1 MKKINKIC
9 KVPTVLQME
18 AVECGAASLSMI
30 LEYYGT
36 FLPLEQLRL
45 ECGVSRDGAKASNI
59 IKAAKK
65 FGLHAKGFR
74 CEPKE
79 LTELSFPSIIHWNF
93 NHFLVLEGCRGTY
106 FYLNDPAC
114 GRRRVC
120 AEEFDESF
128 TGIIITF
135 EKLPDFKPQG
145 KPVRLLSLIK
155 PLLNREII
163 CLMLFS
169 GLALTFPGV
178 LIPSLLQLFFD
189 QVIVANQLQFGPAVS
204 AAILASGCLRWLLQ
218 KVQTDAIAQLQLRLE
233 IGIGAKTIWKILH
246 FSQRFFSQRYPGE
259 IVDKAMTCRK
269 ISETVSKLL
278 ADIAVPSFMMIF
290 SLVLM
295 MFYSV
300 QLSLVCVA
308 TALCDIVI
316 LRICIGKIGLENQKA
331 LLDRGKLIGVE
342 MSGLQIIETIKACGI
357 EENFFRRWAGFF
369 SKTQSSWQRLEVFR
383 YTLLFIPN
391 FLSSVSSVVL
401 LIFGG
406 LLVMKNSITQ
416 GTLVAF
422 FLLSSEFLS
431 PVEHLSG
438 LSVALQELKADLLR
452 LGDVLDYSENNVIN
466 CGDECELSENETA
479 AAVELKNVS
488 FGYNLLENPLI
499 EKMSFKLRESESI
512 AFVGGSG
519 SGKST
524 IAKLINGNLTQW
536 SGTVAIYG
544 KPRQV
549 YSADDLS
556 QWIASVDQD
565 ICLFE
570 ASIFDNIT
578 LWDSTISLNEVIR
591 AAKDA
596 CIHDIILRRPGGYS
610 CLVEEGGRNF
620 SGGEIQRLEIAR
632 ALVGNPKILIMD
644 EATSALDSETEQCI
658 CENIRRRGCTCI
670 IVAHRLST
678 IKNCEKIM
686 VLDHGKTVSFGTH
699 EELLKN
705 CETYNELL
713 HNMQDTGA

>member
-1 MKKINKIC
+1 MRKMNKVC

-65 FGLHAKGFR
+65 FGLNAKGFK
-74 CEPKE
+74 CEPKD
-79 LTELSFPSIIHWNF
+79 LAELSFPAIIHWNF
-93 NHFLVLEGCRGTY
+93 NHFLVLEGCRGKY

-114 GRRRVC
+114 GRRKVC

-128 TGIIITF
+128 TGVIVTF
-135 EKLPDFKPQG
+135 EKSTDFKPQG
-145 KPVRLLSLIK
+145 KPVRLLPLIK
-155 PLLNREII
+155 PLLSKETV
-163 CLMLFS
+163 CLMLLS
-169 GLALTFPGV
+169 GLALTFPGI
-178 LIPSLLQLFFD
+178 LIPALSQLFLD
-189 QVIVANQLQFGPAVS
+189 RVIAANQLQFGFAVS
-204 AAILASGCLRWLLQ
+204 VAVLLVGCMRWLLQ
-218 KVQTDAIAQLQLRLE
+218 NVQAASIARLQLRLE
-233 IGIGAKTIWKILH
+233 VGIGAKTIWKVLH
-246 FSQRFFSQRYPGE
+246 LSQRFFSQRYPGE

-278 ADIAVPSFMMIF
+278 ADIAVPLFMMIF
-290 SLVLM
+290 SLILM
-295 MFYSV
+295 VIYNAK
-300 QLSLVCVA
+300 LSLVCLAV
-308 TALCDIVI
+308 ALCDIVI

-331 LLDRGKLIGVE
+331 LLDNSKLIGVE
-342 MSGLQIIETIKACGI
+342 MSGLQIMETVKACGI
-357 EENFFRRWAGFF
+357 EEDFFRRWAGFF
-369 SKTQSSWQRLEVFR
+369 SKTQSSRQKLEVFR
-383 YTLLFIPN
+383 YALLFIPN
-391 FLSSVSSVVL
+391 FLSSVGSVVL

-406 LLVMKNSITQ
+406 FLVMKNSITP

-431 PVEHLSG
+431 PVEHLSE

-452 LGDVLDYSENNVIN
+452 LGDALDYSENNLID
-466 CGDECELSENETA
+466 CGDECVQSEDEPV

-488 FGYNLLENPLI
+488 FGYNLLEKPLI
-499 EKMSFKLRESESI
+499 EKMSFKLHEGKSI

-524 IAKLINGNLTQW
+524 IAKLINGNLAQW

-544 KPRQV
+544 KPRQA

-556 QWIASVDQD
+556 QWIAGVDQD

-570 ASIFDNIT
+570 ASILDNIT
-578 LWDSTISLNEVIR
+578 LWDSTIPLNEVIR

-596 CIHDIILRRPGGYS
+596 CIHDIILRRSGGYG

-620 SGGEIQRLEIAR
+620 SGGEVQRLEIAR

-644 EATSALDSETEQCI
+644 EATSALDSETEQRI
-658 CENIRRRGCTCI
+658 CENIRRRGCTCV

-686 VLDHGKTVSFGTH
+686 VLNHGKAVSFGTH
-699 EELLKN
+699 EELMKN
-705 CETYNELL
+705 CEAYNELL
-713 HNMQDTGA
+713 HNMQDNEA

>member
-1 MKKINKIC
+1 MKKRNKLC

-65 FGLHAKGFR
+65 FGLNAKGVK
-74 CEPKE
+74 CEPKD
-79 LTELSFPSIIHWNF
+79 LAELSFPVIIHWNF
-93 NHFLVLEGCRGTY
+93 NHFLVLEGYKGKY

-114 GRRRVC
+114 GRRQVS

-128 TGIIITF
+128 TGVAITF

-155 PLLNREII
+155 PLLSKEVI
-163 CLMLFS
+163 CLMLLS
-169 GLALTFPGV
+169 GLALTFPGI
-178 LIPSLLQLFFD
+178 LIPSMSQLFLD
-189 QVIVANQLQFGPAVS
+189 QIIAANQLQLGWTIS
-204 AAILASGCLRWLLQ
+204 MAILATACLRWLLQ
-218 KVQTDAIAQLQLRLE
+218 SVQTAAIARLQLRLE
-233 IGIGAKTIWKILH
+233 VGIGAKTIWKILH

-269 ISETVSKLL
+269 IAETVSRLL
-278 ADIAVPSFMMIF
+278 ADIAVPFFMMIF

-295 MFYSV
+295 MFYNV
-300 QLSLVCVA
+300 KLSLVCVA

-331 LLDRGKLIGVE
+331 LLDNGKLVGVE

-357 EENFFRRWAGFF
+357 EDDFFRRWAGFF
-369 SKTQSSWQRLEVFR
+369 SKTQSSCQKLEIFR
-383 YTLLFIPN
+383 YALLFIPD
-391 FLSSVSSVVL
+391 FLSSVGSVVL
-401 LIFGG
+401 LVFGG
-406 LLVMKNSITQ
+406 FLVMGNSITP
-416 GTLVAF
+416 GILVAF

-431 PVEHLSG
+431 PVEHLSEM
-438 LSVALQELKADLLR
+438 SVALQELKADLLR
-452 LGDVLDYSENNVIN
+452 LGDVLDYSENNLIG
-466 CGDECELSENETA
+466 CDDECELSENETA
-479 AAVELKNVS
+479 AVVELKNVS
-488 FGYNLLENPLI
+488 FGYNLLEKPLI
-499 EKMSFKLRESESI
+499 KKMSFKLRERESI

-536 SGTVAIYG
+536 SGTIAIYG
-544 KPRQV
+544 KPRQT

-570 ASIFDNIT
+570 ASVLDNIT

-596 CIHDIILRRPGGYS
+596 CIHDIILRRPGGYG

-620 SGGEIQRLEIAR
+620 SGGEVQRLEIAR

-686 VLDHGKTVSFGTH
+686 VLNRGKAVSLGTH
-699 EELLKN
+699 EELLEN
-705 CETYNELL
+705 CEAYNELL
-713 HNMQDTGA
+713 QNMQDNGT